1 MLPLPRRRR
10 LPLTF
15 WAALALVG
23 VAVIASVLWWRWEFF
38 DQLAPNVITE
48 ALGLAVTVTAVE
60 WIVRRQS
67 QERLLP
73 RTQDVLHWMGLD
85 FRLFTMSVVHDYAV
99 THVGAIKPIPR
110 DALELIDLCL
120 EDYKN
125 EDEPRDVLDG
135 QWLPS
140 LFLSALEFDRELQR
154 ARERD
159 LDVLEPDLIAA
170 IDKFRWHVGQ
180 AVQHLGFVREG
191 HLAPEMAEP
200 VAYSTL
206 MRGTRIFAEVFKR
219 YAPKWFVILDLPI
232 AAAMEMRDIHIA
244 DRKQNGSVRRGDHV

>member
-15 WAALALVG
+15 WAAVALVG
-23 VAVIASVLWWRWEFF
+23 VAIVASVLWSRWKFF

-48 ALGLAVTVTAVE
+48 ALAIAVTITAVE
-60 WIVRRQS
+60 WIVRREA

-73 RTQDVLHWMGLD
+73 RTQDVLYWMGLD
-85 FRLFTMSVVHDYAV
+85 FRLFTQSIVHDYAV
-99 THVGAIKPIPR
+99 THIGAIKPIPR

-125 EDEPRDVLDG
+125 EDEPRQVLDG

-140 LFLSALEFDRELQR
+140 LFLGAGELEKELHH

-159 LDVLEPDLIAA
+159 LDVIEPDLVAA

-180 AVQHLGFVREG
+180 AVQHLGFAREG
-191 HLAPEMAEP
+191 HLEHAMAEP

-206 MRGTRIFAEVFKR
+206 MRGTRTFAEVFKR
-219 YAPKWFVILDLPI
+219 YAPQWFVILDIPV
-232 AAAMEMRDIHIA
+232 AAALEIA
-244 DRKQNGSVRRGDHV
+244 